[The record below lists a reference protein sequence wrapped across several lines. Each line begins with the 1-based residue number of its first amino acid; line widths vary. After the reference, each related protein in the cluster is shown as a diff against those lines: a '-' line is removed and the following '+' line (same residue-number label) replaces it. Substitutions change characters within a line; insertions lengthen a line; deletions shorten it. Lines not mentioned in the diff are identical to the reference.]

1 MTGVYLVGQ
10 ERREPSPQND
20 PQAGD
25 PTLCS
30 GTFSDLR
37 MRGGARPIRILHV
50 LNRLESGGTEYG
62 VLKII
67 AGLADNA
74 FEHGLCTLR
83 GFEPKLAM
91 HPLLQETLFV
101 AGKLRH
107 GPQYSVFRLARVMR
121 EFRADI
127 IHSRNWGG
135 IEAIPAARLA
145 RVPVVIHS
153 EHGYELDMLAGLP
166 ARRRFLRRGVY
177 AMTDAVFT
185 VTRDLQHYHARQAW
199 VSPDKI
205 RVIYNGVDT
214 RRFSPRPESRDRL
227 RAELGIPAERFVI
240 GSIGRIVPIKDFLT
254 LLQTAES
261 LVRRGIDA
269 CVLLVGSGPE
279 MPHLQAYAKGSAEIS
294 DRVFF
299 VGPSDR
305 VPDLLN
311 VLDAYVLTSICEGMS
326 NTLLEAMASGLPAV
340 ATRVGGNPEVV
351 EENRTG
357 WLFSPRDVGGLTEHL
372 SALAG
377 RKDLCAEF
385 AKAARRRILQH
396 FALERMLH
404 DYRHLYLSLA
414 EQHGL
419 FVRR

>member
-1 MTGVYLVGQ
+1 MVGQ
-10 ERREPSPQND
+10 DCGVPSPQNAV
-20 PQAGD
+20 QTGD
-25 PTLCS
+25 PTLRS

-37 MRGGARPIRILHV
+37 MCGGARPIRILHV
-50 LNRLESGGTEYG
+50 LNRLDTGGTEYS
-62 VLKII
+62 VLKIM
-67 AGLADNA
+67 AGLADNT

-91 HPLLQETLFV
+91 HPLLQERLFV
-101 AGKLRH
+101 AGKSKD
-107 GPQYSVFRLARVMR
+107 GSQFPMFRLARVMR

-127 IHSRNWGG
+127 VHSRNWGG
-135 IEAIPAARLA
+135 IEAMPAARLA
-145 RVPVVIHS
+145 RVPVAIHS

-166 ARRRFLRRGVY
+166 ARRRFLRRSVY
-177 AMTDAVFT
+177 AMTDAVFA

-227 RAELGIPAERFVI
+227 RAELGIPAGRFVI
-240 GSIGRIVPIKDFLT
+240 GSIGRIVQIKDFLT
-254 LLQTAES
+254 LLQAAES
-261 LVRRGIDA
+261 IVRRGINA

-299 VGPSDR
+299 VGSSDL

-311 VLDAYVLTSICEGMS
+311 VLDAYALTSICEGMS
-326 NTLLEAMASGLPAV
+326 NTLLEAMASGLPTV

-357 WLFSPRDVGGLTEHL
+357 WLFSPKDVGSLTEHL
-372 SALAG
+372 TALAL
-377 RKDLCAEF
+377 RKDLSAEF
-385 AKAARRRILQH
+385 GEAARRRVLQH
-396 FALERMLH
+396 FALERMLL
-404 DYRHLYLSLA
+404 DYRHLYLSLV
-414 EQHGL
+414 ERRGL